1 VPRGNVRVSI
11 TGDADGLQRA
21 TRSAERDLDRF
32 GKSGSKALSAL
43 KPAALAAAGAMTA
56 LGAAAGV
63 KAVKAAVDLEEQM
76 NKTRVVFRGSEK
88 DILKWSESTATAI
101 GVSRREALAASSTFG
116 NMLVPMGLARDE
128 AAIMSKRFVTLSA
141 NLASFNNTK
150 PAEALEAL
158 RAGLAGE
165 SEPLR
170 RFGVFLSETRVKA
183 EALRQGFK
191 LVDGQLSESA
201 KAQARYS
208 LILKD
213 SRDAQGDFR
222 RTSDSLANQQR
233 VLRATFEDV
242 SAQLGREL
250 LPILT
255 DGARIL
261 VQFIRQMRSGTGAG
275 GDFVRIM
282 QQAWKVIKVVI
293 DVLVVWNTWML
304 KLPKLWIQVGT
315 TAVRWLKA
323 IAGAAADTFNFVKKI
338 VGDVIAGVLRR
349 FATVFEVASKLPI
362 IGDKFQGIADKV
374 NQTADRIDRMG
385 EKIRKLPRKKEID
398 IMVKVALSDLDAGK
412 VSPLVPLDQLPAGG
426 PDIEGKIGQMSKKK
440 AAAWAKK
447 NAGRLLAQAAPM
459 LGAPGNRAPGAL
471 GALESI
477 GNRMG
482 LLTTSG
488 YRPGDDG
495 WHGQNRARDLS
506 GSAGLMMQYA
516 KLLFSRFGSRLL
528 ELIYTP
534 MGIGIKNG
542 QPVNI
547 QSFYG
552 PAVAADHYDH
562 VHVALQRGGKIP
574 GSRTGDKN
582 LAALEDGEFVV
593 NRKATAKALP
603 FLQALNAGIPRFQE
617 GGISGAKQIRG
628 FAERVWKKTKA
639 LAGAGFEERMPS
651 ITMGGGLRGGVSAFH
666 RKANSIPI
674 GKVLQEAFANPDSL
688 SRDYALRV
696 LVHEMAHAAQPIS
709 GMKRW
714 EFEGGAEAFAKWA
727 SPQVYG
733 SLGIPYHDYPAGY
746 PGYVSR
752 VMKEK
757 SPGWIRHGQFVGVD
771 GFQNGGLVAQASGV
785 DPGYKRLIG
794 MASSRYGIPGYIL
807 AGLIEVESGWD
818 PNAVSSAGAFGIT
831 QFMPGTAAGYGVRA
845 GSSHGAVA
853 SQIMG
858 AAHYLVD
865 LGYKKDRMFAL
876 AAYNGG
882 PGNPQY
888 GYAHDVIAAS
898 AKYKGI
904 LASAGGGGRR
914 GSEEEPSKPKP
925 KPTRGPSS
933 SLDVR
938 DARTEGRWD
947 ALENSTN
954 RRQLDRAYRARAKV
968 FNQRIKQKRTR
979 LARINRA
986 LRGRLTRSTRQ
997 RLLAEKA
1004 TLVRD
1009 INSDIGSL
1017 KSLTTEFQERVGGG
1031 GVTGDA
1037 ESGLTG
1043 LEGNDMAQALARL
1056 TPGTEDDLAALRARE
1071 WHAGVAL
1078 AMNQQSGNVEGI
1090 TEWANEL
1097 ASTREA
1103 IESLTGAM
1111 AEANRLQQER
1121 DAINQEI
1128 VDNQRK
1134 LLLYAST
1141 QGPALIGAVVAAA
1154 NGGIGGKFG
1163 LGNQTPSF
1171 AGVGGLARY

>member
-1 VPRGNVRVSI
+1 
-11 TGDADGLQRA
+11 
-21 TRSAERDLDRF
+21 
-32 GKSGSKALSAL
+32 
-43 KPAALAAAGAMTA
+43 
-56 LGAAAGV
+56 
-63 KAVKAAVDLEEQM
+63 
-76 NKTRVVFRGSEK
+76 
-88 DILKWSESTATAI
+88 
-101 GVSRREALAASSTFG
+101 
-116 NMLVPMGLARDE
+116 
-128 AAIMSKRFVTLSA
+128 
-141 NLASFNNTK
+141 
-150 PAEALEAL
+150 
-158 RAGLAGE
+158 
-165 SEPLR
+165 
-170 RFGVFLSETRVKA
+170 
-183 EALRQGFK
+183 
-191 LVDGQLSESA
+191 
-201 KAQARYS
+201 
-208 LILKD
+208 
-213 SRDAQGDFR
+213 
-222 RTSDSLANQQR
+222 
-233 VLRATFEDV
+233 
-242 SAQLGREL
+242 
-250 LPILT
+250 
-255 DGARIL
+255 
-261 VQFIRQMRSGTGAG
+261 
-275 GDFVRIM
+275 
-282 QQAWKVIKVVI
+282 
-293 DVLVVWNTWML
+293 
-304 KLPKLWIQVGT
+304 
-315 TAVRWLKA
+315 
-323 IAGAAADTFNFVKKI
+323 
-338 VGDVIAGVLRR
+338 
-349 FATVFEVASKLPI
+349 
-362 IGDKFQGIADKV
+362 
-374 NQTADRIDRMG
+374 
-385 EKIRKLPRKKEID
+385 
-398 IMVKVALSDLDAGK
+398 
-412 VSPLVPLDQLPAGG
+412 
-426 PDIEGKIGQMSKKK
+426 
-440 AAAWAKK
+440 
-447 NAGRLLAQAAPM
+447 
-459 LGAPGNRAPGAL
+459 
-471 GALESI
+471 
-477 GNRMG
+477 
-482 LLTTSG
+482 
-488 YRPGDDG
+488 
-495 WHGQNRARDLS
+495 
-506 GSAGLMMQYA
+506 MQYA